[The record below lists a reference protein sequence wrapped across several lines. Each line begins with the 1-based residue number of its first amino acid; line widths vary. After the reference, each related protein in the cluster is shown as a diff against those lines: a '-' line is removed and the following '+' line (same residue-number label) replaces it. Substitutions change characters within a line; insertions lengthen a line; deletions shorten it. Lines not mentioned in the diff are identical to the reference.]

1 MPCRAVLPPHEKGQ
15 RAAAVVRVIETAQR
29 RIHIDG
35 HRMRKCRCR
44 PRRLPVDALAEV
56 LKAKR

>member
-1 MPCRAVLPPHEKGQ
+1 MPCRAVLLPHEKGQ
-15 RAAAVVRVIETAQR
+15 CAAAVMRIVEAAQCC
-29 RIHIDG
+29 IHIDG